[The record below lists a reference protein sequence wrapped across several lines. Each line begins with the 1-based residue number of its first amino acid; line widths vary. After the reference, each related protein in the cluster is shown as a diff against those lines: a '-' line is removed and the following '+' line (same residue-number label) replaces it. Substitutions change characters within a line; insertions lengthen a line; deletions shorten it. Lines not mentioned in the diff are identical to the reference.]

1 MKINYYIHCS
11 THPHQRAQH
20 DQIRPGSSSDSDAVY
35 TCTDNTIVHC
45 KCETIEVD
53 YEVGERLEMKK
64 NYGDETHSAPKNGI
78 LLRRCSPPAV
88 FVSGAQVSRDMKVII
103 RGGVNKTCTFPNT
116 AVTVGEYA
124 F

>member
-1 MKINYYIHCS
+1 MLFH
-11 THPHQRAQH
+11 TPTPTGTA
-20 DQIRPGSSSDSDAVY
+20 RPDKAWKSRGQDAVY

-45 KCETIEVD
+45 KCKIIEVD
-53 YEVGERLEMKK
+53 YEVGERLKMKK
-64 NYGDETHSAPKNGI
+64 TYGDEAHSAPRNGI

-116 AVTVGEYA
+116 AVTVGAYA